1 MCSSDLVT
9 FDLEFYD
16 EYDALM
22 LEIVEIESATELLLA
37 ETEQSIEV
45 LETTESN
52 ETQTIPFS
60 GFLFGLERFLPL
72 QMADAAKPGE
82 IDDLKI
88 ALGDAKQ
95 KLEELK
101 ADVVELKTQTPD
113 EQTIRDLKSELKSTV
128 EEIKSI
134 IKNLEKA
141 KLSAQATK
149 LENIVESA
157 ENIGKVKS
165 AEKQIGKWSDDDSEL
180 ETDVYDSKGNKA
192 NLIVSY
198 EKLNDHLVIF
208 KSSDQ
213 QGLIVMSDQHSVL
226 IDPIDEKTAE
236 SIKTFLDRNKRPP
249 ISTIIYSHSHW
260 DRIQGSNVFEDKK
273 LDIIAQKNCGMYL
286 SGNEHTEISKPNIY
300 FEDNYELIVG
310 EEIIR
315 LHYFGPSHG
324 ECMAV
329 MELEKSKLLFIPD
342 LIKTTG
348 PAFPDDPTLPFLR
361 PEIGRAH
368 V

>member
-1 MCSSDLVT
+1 MTKKTIKLLSSMILISISIS
-9 FDLEFYD
+9 
-16 EYDALM
+16 YDAVSSM
-22 LEIVEIESATELLLA
+22 
-37 ETEQSIEV
+37 
-45 LETTESN
+45 
-52 ETQTIPFS
+52 
-60 GFLFGLERFLPL
+60 
-72 QMADAAKPGE
+72 
-82 IDDLKI
+82 
-88 ALGDAKQ
+88 
-95 KLEELK
+95 
-101 ADVVELKTQTPD
+101 
-113 EQTIRDLKSELKSTV
+113 
-128 EEIKSI
+128 
-134 IKNLEKA
+134 
-141 KLSAQATK
+141 
-149 LENIVESA
+149 
-157 ENIGKVKS
+157 
-165 AEKQIGKWSDDDSEL
+165 
-180 ETDVYDSKGNKA
+180 
-192 NLIVSY
+192 IVSY
-198 EKLNDHLVIF
+198 EELNDHLIIF

-361 PEIGRAH
+361 PASLEAFFNSTEKLARSKNIDLFISGHYSEKTFGSINIISQQKSFWKKIELMAIEAEEKGLVDLNNFIAIEKMDLEQIKEYENYNENDLVNILRRYTSYLNMGR
-368 V
+368 